1 MGNREHIRIGKVVD
15 MLKEEFSDVSIS
27 KLRFLEDQGLVRP
40 ERTPGGYR
48 MYTPQHVEE
57 LRAVLRMQRDEFLP
71 LRVIRDELHRR
82 LSGNNGSAG
91 SRVANTKVSL
101 TAPESFVALTELCH
115 RAQVTPEFVAECR
128 EADLVSG
135 THSPEEGWAYSLH
148 ECGIVQAAGQ
158 MRRLGV
164 DVRHLRQIR
173 AATGHVAGLVEQYAA
188 ARLRARNTEQREMA
202 VRAVE
207 SLTQSLSD
215 FMRLA
220 FVRDVRS
227 MTSRVVPTAAM
238 SMTDQ
243 DSLLRS

>member
-1 MGNREHIRIGKVVD
+1 MGSSDQIRIGKVVQ
-15 MLKEEFSDVSIS
+15 MLKDEFSDVSIS

-48 MYTPQHVEE
+48 MYTKQHVEE

-82 LSGNNGSAG
+82 LSGNTPVAG
-91 SRVANTKVSL
+91 SRPAAAKVSL
-101 TAPESFVALTELCH
+101 TSPEEFVAMAELCR
-115 RAQVTPEFVAECR
+115 RAQVTPEFVRECR

-135 THSPEEGWAYSLH
+135 MQDADGVWSYSLH

-158 MRRLGV
+158 MRRLGI

-227 MTSRVVPTAAM
+227 MTSRVVSATSPSATE
-238 SMTDQ
+238 Q
-243 DSLLRS
+243 EPIRSI